1 MRWNLHY
8 PRLQRTVLSLAIRVY
23 PASLGCDG
31 PAMRPGF
38 ANGRYASANIQPAI
52 LLKEAEQVIGV
63 GNLARDDL
71 LLSLV
76 INHGKG
82 NLHGLVRGVLFGK
95 VDQFYVESFL
105 LLRLH
110 WHCFS
115 LVPGW
120 DCFQSRKASE
130 PVNQKLAHLCQKVF
144 ITDRIFLRYFP

>member
-1 MRWNLHY
+1 MDSGCIAVLARKLRMRWNLHY
-8 PRLQRTVLSLAIRVY
+8 PRLQRTVLSSAIRVY

-38 ANGRYASANIQPAI
+38 ANGRYAPANSQPAI

-82 NLHGLVRGVLFGK
+82 NLDGLVRGVLFGK
-95 VDQFYVESFL
+95 VD
-105 LLRLH
+105 
-110 WHCFS
+110 
-115 LVPGW
+115 
-120 DCFQSRKASE
+120 
-130 PVNQKLAHLCQKVF
+130 
-144 ITDRIFLRYFP
+144 